1 MTKELTTYE
10 AVTTLVTSALERGK
24 ANGSYEYA
32 YALGMIEM
40 RYALLLDYLKR
51 QHPEAY
57 AMEIESVLRA
67 TENNLDTLS
76 ESPYT

>member
-24 ANGSYEYA
+24 ANGPYEYA

-40 RYALLLDYLKR
+40 RYAMLLDYLKR

-57 AMEIESVLRA
+57 AMEIESVLKA
-67 TENNLDTLS
+67 TDNNIEEAS
-76 ESPYT
+76 K

>member
-1 MTKELTTYE
+1 MTKELTPYE
-10 AVTTLVTSALERGK
+10 AVTALVTSALERGK

-32 YALGMIEM
+32 YALGMTEM

-57 AMEIESVLRA
+57 AMEIESILKT
-67 TENNLDTLS
+67 TENNI
-76 ESPYT
+76 EEANQ

>member
-32 YALGMIEM
+32 YVLGMIEM
-40 RYALLLDYLKR
+40 RYAMLLDNLKR

-67 TENNLDTLS
+67 TDNNIEEAS
-76 ESPYT
+76 K